1 MAAAFLS
8 HYRLVGL
15 LGVGGMGEVHRAE
28 DTRLRREVAIKIL
41 HPEAA
46 ASSEWLSRFRR
57 EARLASALQ
66 HPHICTIHELG
77 EHEGQAFIV
86 MERLEGVT
94 MRELIEQ
101 GALAPARVV
110 AFARQVAEA
119 LDAAHRRGIIHRDIK
134 PANLFVTEN
143 DHLKVL
149 DFGLARLAG
158 DEALAA
164 LSGAVPLALAASGA
178 ESVVRPSSDR
188 GPDPTDV
195 GPDPV
200 PAPKPAGAVRH
211 TPPRPLHL
219 TQTGMAMGTVF
230 YMSPEQAK
238 GDELDARTDLF
249 SLGSVLYEMATAR
262 RAFEGDDIAQ
272 ILGKIT
278 NGVFVPPRALNPAV
292 PRALDAIIVKLLAAD
307 PRQRYQRAGDL
318 LADLARAEA
327 PSGPTARVQAD
338 PSATPVSRAGLYR
351 RAGVAAS
358 VLLVAGSLG
367 YAWFTRRPA
376 LTDRDSI
383 VIGAFENDTGNSVFD
398 GTLMTALEV
407 QLGQSPFLDIVSDQR
422 IEETLRLMGRKPDE
436 AFDHDVARETC
447 QRLGVKAMID
457 GRLAPLGSHYVI
469 ALAATDCQTGETLAR
484 TQAEATSS
492 EAVLTELGKLASQMR
507 TTLGESLP
515 SIARFDVPIAQAT
528 TPSLPALQAYALGL
542 EERRRGRELESVAFF
557 NRAIELDPDFAQ
569 AHATLS
575 TVYGAIGEVARS
587 ERHARIAFEHADRVS
602 ERERLFIRYQY
613 HDRVTGNQDAVVQT
627 LQVWQSAYPRDFV
640 PANALSVVY
649 NRIGRYQPALD
660 AAREA
665 LRRNA
670 AHPFAMSN
678 LAVAYRGLGRFDEAR
693 GAARDAVTAGV
704 ATMPTRRL
712 LYQLSVL
719 AGDRTA
725 SQHVAWASGQPREF
739 DMIAAQAQIAMY
751 EGRWRSGEALYRRS
765 ADLAVT
771 RGLRGTAAG
780 QIAHLAWL
788 EVLYRPGD
796 DLAERVRQTIA
807 RGGVTA
813 DGPIASG
820 RFRAAAALALAGERA
835 EALSIADAAER
846 RMPESTYVRT
856 VLAPA
861 TRAAVA
867 LHDGRPAVAVAALE
881 PARATEIGGLGA
893 LVPLYLRAEAYRRQG
908 AWADAIREFERLLTH
923 RGTDPYAPMVPMAY
937 LGLARAQAAAGD
949 PDGSRASYQTLLS
962 LWREADADFA
972 PRRVAQAEYDGLAM
986 PMTTAM
992 RPPGRR

>member
-8 HYRLVGL
+8 HYRLLGL

-134 PANLFVTEN
+134 PANLFVTDN

-178 ESVVRPSSDR
+178 EQVLRSPDHQ
-188 GPDPTDV
+188 GPDASGVEPGPGPTQTE
-195 GPDPV
+195 PI
-200 PAPKPAGAVRH
+200 RR

-249 SLGSVLYEMATAR
+249 SLGSVLYEMVTAR
-262 RAFEGDDIAQ
+262 RAFEGDDIGQ

-278 NGVFVPPRALNPAV
+278 HGVFVPPRALNPAV
-292 PRALDAIIVKLLAAD
+292 PRTLDAIIVKLLAAD

-327 PSGPTARVQAD
+327 PSGPTARIQAD
-338 PSATPVSRAGLYR
+338 TSSVPVSRAKLWR
-351 RAGVAAS
+351 RVGVAAS

-367 YAWFTRRPA
+367 YAWYTRRPA

-383 VIGAFENDTGNSVFD
+383 VIGAFENDTGNTVFD
-398 GTLMTALEV
+398 GTLMTALKV

-422 IEETLRLMGRKPDE
+422 IEETLQLMGRKPDA
-436 AFDHDVARETC
+436 AFSHDVARETC

-457 GRLAPLGSHYVI
+457 GRLAPLGSHYVLS
-469 ALAATDCQTGETLAR
+469 LAATDCQTGETLAR

-492 EAVLTELGKLASQMR
+492 EAVLAELGKLASQMR

-515 SIARFDVPIAQAT
+515 SIARFDVPVAQAT
-528 TPSLPALQAYALGL
+528 TPSLAALQAYALGL

-575 TVYGAIGEVARS
+575 TVYGAIGEVGRS

-613 HDRVTGNQDAVVQT
+613 HDRVTGNQDAVLQT

-649 NRIGRYQPALD
+649 NRIGRYEPALQ

-670 AHPFAMSN
+670 GHPFAISN
-678 LAVAYRGLGRFDEAR
+678 LAVAYRGLGRYDEAR
-693 GAARDAVTAGV
+693 RAAQDAVTADV

-719 AGDRTA
+719 AGDRAA
-725 SQHVAWASGQPREF
+725 SQQLAWASGQPREF
-739 DMIAAQAQIAMY
+739 DMVAAQAQIAMY
-751 EGRWRSGEALYRRS
+751 EGRWRRGEELYRRS

-788 EVLYRPGD
+788 EALYRPGD
-796 DLAERVRQTIA
+796 DLAQRVTQTIA
-807 RGGVTA
+807 RAGATD

-820 RFRAAAALALAGERA
+820 RFRAAVALALAGERA
-835 EALSIADAAER
+835 EAMAIAEAAER
-846 RMPESTYVRT
+846 RTPESTYVRT
-856 VLAPA
+856 VLGPS

-867 LHDGRPAVAVAALE
+867 LHDGRPTDAVAALE

-893 LVPLYLRAEAYRRQG
+893 LLPLYLRAEAYRRQG
-908 AWADAIREFERLLTH
+908 AWADAMREFARLLQH
-923 RGTDPYAPMVPMAY
+923 RGADPHAPMVPMAY
-937 LGLARAQAAAGD
+937 LGLARAQAASGD
-949 PDGSRASYQTLLS
+949 TESSRASYQTLLT
-962 LWREADADFA
+962 LWREADVDFA
-972 PRRVAQAEYDGLAM
+972 PRLVAQAESERLAA

-992 RPPGRR
+992 RPTGVR